1 MPMISLTAWHPNRS
15 SEVWYVN
22 SDEIASIRES
32 IFGKS
37 DVALKGGAARTVYG
51 EPAQL
56 FKLIEESKNKPLNPD
71 LLHEIAELKT
81 AKNELRAS
89 LCEIT
94 NQVLSDDGIVDGFT
108 VDHAVKLLEKYEV
121 EV

>member
-1 MPMISLTAWHPNRS
+1 MPMISLTAWHPSRP

-22 SDEIASIRES
+22 SDEIASIRKS

-51 EPAQL
+51 EPEQL
-56 FKLIEESKNKPLNPD
+56 FKMIEESKNKPLNPD

-81 AKNELRAS
+81 AKNKLHAS
-89 LCEIT
+89 FASII
-94 NQVLSDDGIVDGFT
+94 QQILSENG
-108 VDHAVKLLEKYEV
+108 AVQGASIENAVELLEKYEV